1 MADPRLLVTRDAF
14 ALRALSDEALRR
26 IVPTLIEAQQA
37 ILAELAGAGDDLTW
51 FLTRRL
57 QTLAAIDAQLDA
69 VADRLANVLSPALVD
84 AYQQGA
90 EAAEQ
95 YVLAVAPPSAT
106 PAGALAAGGQI
117 VPVFNPTVGV
127 GGFTI
132 TEQQLAAVA
141 QGRGFGGFPGLG
153 ADLPDLVN
161 RWKVSTSATIQKQL
175 ESGFLLSRSTGEIT
189 REVLGEVALRT
200 EGGPLVD
207 AIGRRINLKANVEA
221 VVRTS
226 MATASQAAH
235 DAFTEANADVLGDDE
250 GNRYRWDATNDGR
263 LCPICAPLDDT
274 RYPTREAV
282 PRFPAHF
289 NCRCRILPITAI
301 SDQLDPGQGSF
312 LESVKAEKGENGKWL
327 PAPDGYTGGNAYKQR
342 RKINGEWRWVR
353 RRDDLPAGRS
363 TAGEMLLRAND
374 ETRHEVLGSWKRVEA
389 FKLLT
394 APGRRF
400 HGDPQGAVIELLRPG
415 GLPPGATRRLRPT
428 PARR

>member
-1 MADPRLLVTRDAF
+1 MDPRLVVTRDAF
-14 ALRALSDEALRR
+14 ALRNLGDEALRR
-26 IVPTLIEAQQA
+26 IAPTLIEAQAAIIAEIQA
-37 ILAELAGAGDDLTW
+37 ATAGGEMSW

-57 QTLAAIDAQLDA
+57 QTLAAIDTQLDA

-90 EAAEQ
+90 AAAEQ
-95 YVLAVAPPSAT
+95 YVVAVALPAAA

-117 VPVFNPTVGV
+117 VPVFSPTVGV

-153 ADLPDLVN
+153 ADLPDLVE

-207 AIGRRINLKANVEA
+207 AIGRRLNLKANVEA

-250 GNRYRWDATNDGR
+250 GNRYRWDASLDSR
-263 LCPICAPLDDT
+263 VCSICAPLDGT
-274 RYPTREAV
+274 RYKSREAV

-289 NCRCRILPITAI
+289 NCRCRALPITSI
-301 SDQLDPGQGSF
+301 SDKLDPGPSSF
-312 LESVKAEKGENGKWL
+312 LEQTAVEYDKNGKRL
-327 PAPDGYTGGNAYKQR
+327 PPPAGYDKKAGDPAYAR
-342 RKINGEWRWVR
+342 PMKINGKQVWVR
-353 RRDDLPAGRS
+353 RRDIPGVTS
-363 TAGEMLLRAND
+363 VGKMLQLAND
-374 ETRHEVLGSWKRVEA
+374 ESVISVLGSRARLER
-389 FKLLT
+389 FRQLT
-394 APGRRF
+394 GKGGRWR
-400 HGDPQGAVIELLRPG
+400 GDPQQALIEMLRPNG
-415 GLPPGATRRLRPT
+415 
-428 PARR
+428 

>member
-90 EAAEQ
+90 AAAEQ

-153 ADLPDLVN
+153 YDLEDAVAG
-161 RWKVSTSATIQKQL
+161 WKGAQTQAIRKRL
-175 ESGFLLSRSTGEIT
+175 EAGFLLSRPTNEI
-189 REVLGEVALRT
+189 VADIRAQL
-200 EGGPLVD
+200 EGSSR
-207 AIGRRINLKANVEA
+207 ASVEA

-226 MATASQAAH
+226 MATVSQAAH

-363 TAGEMLLRAND
+363 TAGEMLVRAND
-374 ETRHEVLGSWKRVEA
+374 QTRRDVLGSQANVDA
-389 FKLLT
+389 FNVFT
-394 APGRRF
+394 APGGRF
-400 HGDPQGAVIELLRPG
+400 HRDPQGAVIELLRPG
-415 GLPPGATRRLRPT
+415 GLPPGASRRLRPT